1 MADTKPASAGKF
13 DDVHHPVYSMGA
25 AAEILGVTPSFLR
38 GLGEAGLLT
47 PHRSGGGHRRYSRH
61 QLELAGRARE
71 LVDEGMTLAA
81 ACRVVRAEDELDV
94 ARRRIT
100 QLEDAAAQ
108 TVAQPSAVDHAE
120 PGVR

>member
-1 MADTKPASAGKF
+1 MADTRPASAGKF
-13 DDVHHPVYSMGA
+13 DDVHHPAYSMGA

-38 GLGEAGLLT
+38 GLDEAGLLT
-47 PHRSGGGHRRYSRH
+47 PHRSDGGHRRYSRH

-108 TVAQPSAVDHAE
+108 RVAQPSTRRDAE
-120 PGVR
+120 SRR

>member
-1 MADTKPASAGKF
+1 MADTKPALAGKF
-13 DDVHHPVYSMGA
+13 DDVHHPAYSMGA

-47 PHRSGGGHRRYSRH
+47 PYRSGGGHRRYSRH

-100 QLEDAAAQ
+100 QLEADAQ
-108 TVAQPSAVDHAE
+108 GVAQPSAGDHAE